1 MGEFKESKDPVN
13 SQVVQQ
19 IKTILYLIVV
29 NSQVG
34 ECLVGLCH
42 QRWRPLAEEPP
53 RVLHEVERLTRN
65 PEKLANADGR
75 CWKDTL

>member
-42 QRWRPLAEEPP
+42 QR
-53 RVLHEVERLTRN
+53 
-65 PEKLANADGR
+65 
-75 CWKDTL
+75 